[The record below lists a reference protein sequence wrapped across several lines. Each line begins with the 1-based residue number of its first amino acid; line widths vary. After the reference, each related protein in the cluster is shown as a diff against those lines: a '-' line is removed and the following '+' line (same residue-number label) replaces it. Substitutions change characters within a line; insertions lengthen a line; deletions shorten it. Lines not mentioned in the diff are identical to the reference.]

1 MGRQS
6 LLASYLSSLLSH
18 PSALMNVHVLSF
30 LGLLSTSR
38 EDLPRR
44 TSITS
49 TTAQPEDKTKPRQV
63 RGIRGEGG
71 GVKTWAALSLF
82 SAHPFCL
89 SV

>member
-1 MGRQS
+1 
-6 LLASYLSSLLSH
+6 
-18 PSALMNVHVLSF
+18 
-30 LGLLSTSR
+30 
-38 EDLPRR
+38 
-44 TSITS
+44 
-49 TTAQPEDKTKPRQV
+49 V